1 MCFVIKK
8 VFVYG
13 LKLIVVINKV
23 DCSGVC
29 FDWVVDQV
37 FDLFVNF
44 DVIDEQLDFLIV
56 YVFVLN
62 GIVGLDYEDMVEDM
76 ILLYQVI
83 VDYVFVLDVD
93 FDGLFQ
99 MQIFQFDYNS
109 YVGVIG
115 IGCIKC
121 GKVKLNQQ
129 VIIIDSEG
137 KICNVKVG
145 KVLGY
150 FGLECIEIDLVEVG
164 DIVVIMGFGELNIFD
179 IVCDM

>member
-23 DCSGVC
+23 DCLGVC
-29 FDWVVDQV
+29 LDWVVDQV

-62 GIVGLDYEDMVEDM
+62 GIVGLDYEDMVDDM

-83 VDYVFVLDVD
+83 VDCVLVLDVD
-93 FDGLFQ
+93 FDGLLQ
-99 MQIFQFDYNS
+99 MQIFQLDYNN

-137 KICNVKVG
+137 KICNGKVG
-145 KVLGY
+145 KVLIY
-150 FGLECIEIDLVEVG
+150 LGLE
-164 DIVVIMGFGELNIFD
+164 
-179 IVCDM
+179 